1 MWITKT
7 SINQPVFAT
16 MMMVALCVLGLF
28 SYNRLRVERMPDITV
43 PFVFIQYQYPGAS
56 PEAVE
61 NDVNKPVEEV
71 VNTVNGVKVIR
82 SNAWEGRGETYI
94 EFRLETDMNRAV
106 QDVRDK
112 LAVIRP
118 GFPREVKDPL
128 ILRGDFDNA
137 APIVSLAVTS
147 DSRTLRELTTL
158 TDQVIVKRFQNVP
171 GVGQVRTSGGVA
183 RQG

>member
-1 MWITKT
+1 
-7 SINQPVFAT
+7 
-16 MMMVALCVLGLF
+16 
-28 SYNRLRVERMPDITV
+28 MPDITV
-43 PFVFIQYQYPGAS
+43 PFVFIQFQYPGAS

-94 EFRLETDMNRAV
+94 EFRLDTDMSRGV

-112 LAVIRP
+112 FALIRP
-118 GFPREVKDPL
+118 ALPREVKDPL

-137 APIVSLAVTS
+137 QPVGSLAVPS
-147 DSRTLRELTTL
+147 PPRTLRQHSTPTHQL
-158 TDQVIVKRFQNVP
+158 IAKHFHHVP
-171 GVGQVRTSGGVA
+171 GRA
-183 RQG
+183 